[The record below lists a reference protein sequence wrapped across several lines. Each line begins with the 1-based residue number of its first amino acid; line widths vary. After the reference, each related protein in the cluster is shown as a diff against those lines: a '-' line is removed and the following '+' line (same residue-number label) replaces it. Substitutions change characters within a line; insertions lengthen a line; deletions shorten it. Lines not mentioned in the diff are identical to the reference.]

1 MASRT
6 ISTPALEAPLRASG
20 AGGAADGPDEAGP
33 PSEIRPIE
41 GAGRTATLLVTT
53 ALAGVEAESAWV
65 TITRAGGIVCFEGPL
80 LDDGTVQ
87 MVLEVALGAARVCV
101 RLETSRW
108 HRQAEILVERGP
120 NVYAFG

>member
-1 MASRT
+1 M
-6 ISTPALEAPLRASG
+6 LETPLRASG
-20 AGGAADGPDEAGP
+20 SGGPADGPDDAPP
-33 PSEIRPIE
+33 PSEVRPVE
-41 GAGRTATLLVTT
+41 GGGGSAMLLVTT

-87 MVLEVALGAARVCV
+87 VALDVALGAARICV
-101 RLETSRW
+101 RLETSRS